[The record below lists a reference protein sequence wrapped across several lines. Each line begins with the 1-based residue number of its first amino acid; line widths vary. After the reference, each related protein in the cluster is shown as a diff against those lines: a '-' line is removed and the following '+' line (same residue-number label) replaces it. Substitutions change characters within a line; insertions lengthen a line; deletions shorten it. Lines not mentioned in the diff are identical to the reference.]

1 MNKEEYNKLNL
12 IISYFAFILSL
23 LVSNEDR
30 KAMKNFLGHQLINK
44 INCKLLKVRV
54 LTAAVSHNIA
64 TILI

>member
-1 MNKEEYNKLNL
+1 M
-12 IISYFAFILSL
+12 ISYFAFILSL

-30 KAMKNFLGHQLINK
+30 KVRRNFLGWEHTIQISHQLINK